1 MEMMKMDN
9 VLVKLYVPM
18 IEEIYDVWIPSHKR
32 IYNVILLLVKAIN
45 EAWDNVKEVVMQLIE
60 CFKSTVVPL
69 LSDAIT
75 RWKDLF
81 DDLYDGK
88 FDGYIEPRERYH
100 IVKHICKSGY
110 YDLQTYE
117 KRIRVM
123 NSIRYHCRSD
133 C

>member
-1 MEMMKMDN
+1 MVICFEEKDRQLIEEN
-9 VLVKLYVPM
+9 FGSIIEFKRKLYG
-18 IEEIYDVWIPSHKR
+18 ITLFEHK
-32 IYNVILLLVKAIN
+32 LVKAIN

-60 CFKSTVVPL
+60 CFKRTVVPL

-75 RWKDLF
+75 RCKDLF

>member
-1 MEMMKMDN
+1 MVICFEEKDRQTIEESFGSIIEFKRKLYGITLFERK
-9 VLVKLYVPM
+9 LVKV
-18 IEEIYDVWIPSHKR
+18 
-32 IYNVILLLVKAIN
+32 IN

-60 CFKSTVVPL
+60 CFKRTVVPL
-69 LSDAIT
+69 FSDAIT

-117 KRIRVM
+117 KRIRAM
-123 NSIRYHCRSD
+123 SSIRYHCRSD

>member
-1 MEMMKMDN
+1 MVICFEEKDRQTIEEN
-9 VLVKLYVPM
+9 FGSIIEFKRKLYG
-18 IEEIYDVWIPSHKR
+18 ITLFEHK
-32 IYNVILLLVKAIN
+32 LVKAIN
-45 EAWDNVKEVVMQLIE
+45 EAWDSVKEVVMQLIE
-60 CFKSTVVPL
+60 CFKRTVVPL
-69 LSDAIT
+69 FSDAIT